1 MRPEMNLTDFGMD
14 FFSLKG
20 KNALVTGGNSGLG
33 QVFSVA
39 LAKGGANVM
48 AVSIADEEPETAR
61 WVRECGAEYK
71 FEYADITADGECAR
85 VVADCVDT
93 WGSIDILI
101 NCAGICINIDDVTR
115 FTRKEWDK
123 MVAVNLT
130 AAFEMSHE
138 ACKHMIARKSG
149 KIINI
154 ASLFSFLGGQW
165 SPAYAATKHG
175 IVGLTKAMC
184 DELAQFNI
192 QVNAIAP
199 GYFATKLTEKT
210 RGNEKRNGEILS
222 HIPANR
228 WGWPAELM
236 GTCVFLASDAS
247 NYMNGTVLTVDGGY
261 LTR

>member
-1 MRPEMNLTDFGMD
+1 MNVTDFNMD

-20 KNALVTGGNSGLG
+20 KNAIVTGGNGGLG
-33 QVFSVA
+33 QAFSVA

-48 AVSIADEEPETAR
+48 VASMAEDNGDTQKFVE
-61 WVRECGAEYK
+61 ECGVDFKYIEG
-71 FEYADITADGECAR
+71 DITAEGECKR
-85 VVADCVDT
+85 IVDECVNI
-93 WGSIDILI
+93 WGSIDILV
-101 NCAGICINIDDVTR
+101 NCAGISINIEDVTK

-123 MVAVNLT
+123 MVSINLT
-130 AAFEMSHE
+130 AAFEMTHE
-138 ACKHMIARKSG
+138 ACKYMIEQKSG

-165 SPAYAATKHG
+165 SPAYASTKHG

-199 GYFATKLTEKT
+199 GYFATPLTEKT
-210 RGNEKRNGEILS
+210 RADQKRNAEILA

-228 WGWPAELM
+228 WGFTADLM
-236 GTCVFLASDAS
+236 GALVFLSSSASD
-247 NYMNGTVLTVDGGY
+247 YVNGTVLTVDGGY
-261 LTR
+261 LMR

>member
-1 MRPEMNLTDFGMD
+1 MEIMDFNLD
-14 FFSLKG
+14 FFSLRG

-33 QVFSVA
+33 QAFSVA

-48 AVSIADEEPETAR
+48 AVSILDDDGETKG
-61 WVRECGAEYK
+61 WVEECGVQYK
-71 FEYADITADGECAR
+71 YVKADITVDGECKR
-85 VVADCVDT
+85 VVDECVNT
-93 WGSIDILI
+93 WGSIDILV
-101 NCAGICINIDDVTR
+101 NCAGICINIEDVTK

-130 AAFEMSHE
+130 AAFEMIHE
-138 ACKHMIARKSG
+138 SCKYMIEQKSG

-175 IVGLTKAMC
+175 IAGLTKSMC

-210 RGNEKRNGEILS
+210 RSDEKRNNEILS

-228 WGWPAELM
+228 WGYLADLM
-236 GTCVFLASDAS
+236 GTCVFLSSTAS
-247 NYMNGTVLTVDGGY
+247 NYVNGHILTVDGGY
-261 LTR
+261 LMR

>member
-1 MRPEMNLTDFGMD
+1 MNVTDFNMD

-20 KNALVTGGNSGLG
+20 KNAIVTGGNSGLG
-33 QVFSVA
+33 QAFSVA

-48 AVSIADEEPETAR
+48 AVSMMDDDAETRA
-61 WVRECGAEYK
+61 WVEDCGVAYQHI
-71 FEYADITADGECAR
+71 YSDITSDGECKR
-85 VVADCVDT
+85 VVDACVSS
-93 WGSIDILI
+93 WGSIDILV
-101 NCAGICINIDDVTR
+101 NCAGICINQEDVTQ

-130 AAFEMSHE
+130 AAFEMTHE
-138 ACKHMIARKSG
+138 ACKHMIQQKSG
-149 KIINI
+149 KIVNI
-154 ASLFSFLGGQW
+154 ASLYSFLGGQW

-175 IVGLTKAMC
+175 IVGLTKSMC

-210 RGNEKRNGEILS
+210 RSDEKRNAQILS

-228 WGWPAELM
+228 WGWTADLM
-236 GTCVFLASDAS
+236 GACVFLCSDAS
-247 NYMNGTVLTVDGGY
+247 NYVSGTVLTVDGGY
-261 LTR
+261 LMR

>member
-1 MRPEMNLTDFGMD
+1 MEIMDFNMD

-33 QVFSVA
+33 QAFSTA

-48 AVSIADEEPETAR
+48 AVSILDDDGETKSMVEES
-61 WVRECGAEYK
+61 GAQYK
-71 FEYADITADGECAR
+71 FVKADITEDGECKR
-85 VVADCVDT
+85 VVDDCVNT
-93 WGSIDILI
+93 WGSIDILV
-101 NCAGICINIDDVTR
+101 NCAGISINIEDVTK

-123 MVAVNLT
+123 MVSINLT
-130 AAFEMSHE
+130 AAFEMIHE
-138 ACKHMIARKSG
+138 SCKYMIEQKSG

-175 IVGLTKAMC
+175 IAGLTKSMC

-210 RGNEKRNGEILS
+210 RSDETRNNQILS

-228 WGWPAELM
+228 WGYLADLM
-236 GTCVFLASDAS
+236 GTCVFLSSSAS
-247 NYMNGTVLTVDGGY
+247 NYVNGHILTVDGGY
-261 LTR
+261 LMR

>member
-1 MRPEMNLTDFGMD
+1 MNVTDFNMD

-20 KNALVTGGNSGLG
+20 KNAIVTGGNGGLG
-33 QVFSVA
+33 QAFSVA

-48 AVSIADEEPETAR
+48 VASMAEDNGDTQKFVE
-61 WVRECGAEYK
+61 ECGVEFKYI
-71 FEYADITADGECAR
+71 EGDITAEGECKR
-85 VVADCVDT
+85 IVDECVNI
-93 WGSIDILI
+93 WGSIDILV
-101 NCAGICINIDDVTR
+101 NCAGISINIEDVTK

-123 MVAVNLT
+123 MVSINLT
-130 AAFEMSHE
+130 AAFEMTHE
-138 ACKHMIARKSG
+138 ACKYMIEQKSG

-165 SPAYAATKHG
+165 SPAYASTKHG

-199 GYFATKLTEKT
+199 GYFATPLTEKT
-210 RGNEKRNGEILS
+210 RADQKRNAEILA

-228 WGWPAELM
+228 WGFTADLM
-236 GTCVFLASDAS
+236 GALVFLSSSASD
-247 NYMNGTVLTVDGGY
+247 YVNGTVLTVDGGY
-261 LTR
+261 LMR

>member
-1 MRPEMNLTDFGMD
+1 MNITDFNMD

-20 KNALVTGGNSGLG
+20 KNAIVTGGNSGLG
-33 QVFSVA
+33 QAFSVA
-39 LAKGGANVM
+39 LAKGGANVL
-48 AVSIADEEPETAR
+48 AVSMVEEDGETKGF
-61 WVRECGAEYK
+61 VEDCGVAYRHV
-71 FEYADITADGECAR
+71 YSDITAYGECKKA
-85 VVADCVDT
+85 VDTCVST
-93 WGSIDILI
+93 WGSMDILV
-101 NCAGICINIDDVTR
+101 NCAGICINIEDVTR

-130 AAFEMSHE
+130 AAFEMTHE
-138 ACKHMIARKSG
+138 ALKPMIQQKSG

-154 ASLFSFLGGQW
+154 ASLFAFLGGQW

-210 RGNEKRNGEILS
+210 RSDPQRNATILS

-228 WGWPAELM
+228 WGWTADLM
-236 GTCVFLASDAS
+236 GACVFLASDAS
-247 NYMNGTVLTVDGGY
+247 NYVNGTVLTVDGGY
-261 LTR
+261 LMR